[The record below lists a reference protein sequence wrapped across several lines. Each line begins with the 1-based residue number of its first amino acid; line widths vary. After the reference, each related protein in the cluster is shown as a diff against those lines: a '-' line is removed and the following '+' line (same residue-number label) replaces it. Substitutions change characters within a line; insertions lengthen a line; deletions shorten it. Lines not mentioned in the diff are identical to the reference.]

1 MEDTPV
7 NLGVSEHCKQRYYD
21 NTFSTTSTKK
31 LHVNVQVSNMVDN
44 MESVD
49 PAMKA
54 WFYPAKQV

>member
-1 MEDTPV
+1 MEDTLV
-7 NLGVSEHCKQRYYD
+7 NLGVSAHCKQRYYD
-21 NTFSTTSTKK
+21 NTFSATSTKK

-54 WFYPAKQV
+54 WF